1 MNSSIEVAE
10 AVKLAEK
17 LIARTREGR
26 LSWELSDTVD
36 YSGDASFTTALEGN
50 LKAKVSTSG
59 SGQNLSFSLVEFD
72 PRHERPTAPG
82 DVFVHPDKDIL
93 SVSMER
99 DPSFGFDTMEE
110 KHLVEFL
117 VDLYGLARRSALK
130 IDGSVQKALTYLDQL
145 AG

>member
-17 LIARTREGR
+17 LVARTREGK
-26 LSWELSDTVD
+26 LSWELSSTVD

-50 LKAKVSTSG
+50 LRARVSTLE
-59 SGQNLSFSLVEFD
+59 SGQSLSFSLIEFD
-72 PRHERPTAPG
+72 PRHERPTTPG
-82 DVFVHPDKDIL
+82 DIFLHLDKDIL
-93 SVSMER
+93 NVSVEK
-99 DPSFGFDTMEE
+99 DPSFGFDTIEDKQLTE
-110 KHLVEFL
+110 LL